1 MLKKPLS
8 FFILIILCVSGVI
21 ACTTP
26 YLISHTTIGLE
37 FKGGYEILYTAESL
51 QSGKPV
57 DKAALLST
65 ANILAARANS
75 LGVSEPQVS
84 IEGDHE
90 IRVDLAG
97 VSSNAQVR
105 SIMDAQN
112 NLPLKLTEKYSE
124 TVGGVLGKSDLQ
136 ATFWAGIIALG
147 IVLSFMIIFYRGVG
161 LLASFTVVTY
171 LWLLLL
177 AFNVFHG
184 VLSLAA
190 VVTFVLGMGIAV
202 DANIIAYE
210 RIKEELRKGKSIAD
224 ALKEGEH
231 NAFHIIMHA
240 NITTAIAAIVLFFA
254 GIGPI
259 KGFAFTLIL
268 SIIVSIVSN
277 VFLSRLLLNLLV
289 RSNAVKKPSFFSMRI
304 KQSSESLKHFSFVK
318 HRYKFFVISAV
329 IGAIGAFMLFTTELN
344 YDIDFKAGTALDIT
358 LDKSI
363 TQDDAT
369 SIMENAGVPPA
380 TVAIGG
386 QNNNQIAARFDNVL
400 KSDDVNSIINA
411 FKDNYT
417 KNVVYEENTYDPAV
431 AQDLETKA
439 VYVILTA
446 IAAIVVFVAIRFS
459 WRFSIASAISV
470 LNSAFFVLAMFV
482 IFKLE
487 IDVTFIAAILTVI
500 GFATYNTI
508 VIFDRIRE
516 NLKLHTI
523 KNHEELHTVIN
534 QSIWQMMTRS
544 INTVITVV
552 IAAVCVY
559 LFGAE
564 PLHNFALAI
573 LFGLICG
580 TYSSICIGTPVY
592 FMLKKRSL
600 KVEEPPM

>member
-1 MLKKPLS
+1 MNRRSLGL
-8 FFILIILCVSGVI
+8 FILIILGISG
-21 ACTTP
+21 AMAYTTP
-26 YLISHTTIGLE
+26 YLVSHTTIGLE
-37 FKGGYEILYTAESL
+37 FKGGYEILYTAESS
-51 QSGKPV
+51 QSGKPI
-57 DKAALLST
+57 DRDTLLKT
-65 ANILAARANS
+65 ANMLASRANS

-97 VSSNAQVR
+97 VSSNEQVR
-105 SIMDAQN
+105 AIMDAQN
-112 NLPLKLTEKYSE
+112 GLPLKLTEKYSE
-124 TVGGVLGKSDLQ
+124 TVGGVLGKSDLNS
-136 ATFWAGIIALG
+136 TFWAGIIALG
-147 IVLSFMIIFYRGVG
+147 IILGFMIMFYRGVG
-161 LLASFTVVTY
+161 LVASFTVITY

-177 AFNVFHG
+177 MFNVFHG

-210 RIKEELRKGKSIAD
+210 RIREELRKGKSVTE

-277 VFLSRLLLNLLV
+277 VFLSRILLNLLV
-289 RSNAVKKPSFFSMRI
+289 KGEIVKKQSFFGIRI
-304 KQSSESLKHFSFVK
+304 KQSTESLKHFSFVK
-318 HRYKFFVISAV
+318 HRYKFIAISV
-329 IGAIGAFMLFTTELN
+329 AIAGVGAFVLFTTELN

-363 TQDDAT
+363 TQDTATNIMVDAG
-369 SIMENAGVPPA
+369 IPPA

-400 KSDDVNSIINA
+400 QSNDVNAIMND
-411 FKDNYT
+411 FKANYT

-431 AQDLETKA
+431 AQDLAIKA
-439 VYVILTA
+439 VYVILAA
-446 IAAIVVFVAIRFS
+446 IAAIVTFVTIRFS
-459 WRFSIASAISV
+459 WKFAMASAVSV
-470 LNSAFFVLAMFV
+470 LNSAFFVLAMFA
-482 IFKLE
+482 ILKLE

-516 NLKLHTI
+516 NM
-523 KNHEELHTVIN
+523 KNFTGNSQDEFGVVIN
-534 QSIWQMMTRS
+534 KSIWQMMTRS

-580 TYSSICIGTPVY
+580 TYSSICIGAPIY
-592 FMLKKRSL
+592 FTLKKRSI
-600 KVEEPPM
+600 KISI

>member
-1 MLKKPLS
+1 MIKKSPAI
-8 FFILIILCVSGVI
+8 FILIILGISGMMVY
-21 ACTTP
+21 TTP
-26 YLISHTTIGLE
+26 YLIHHTTIGLE
-37 FKGGYEILYTAESL
+37 FKGGYEILYTVESL
-51 QSGKPV
+51 ELGKPV
-57 DKAALLST
+57 DKDALLKT
-65 ANILAARANS
+65 ANILASRANS

-97 VSSNAQVR
+97 VSSNEQVR
-105 SIMDAQN
+105 KIMDAQN
-112 NLPLKLTEKYSE
+112 GLPLKLTEKYSE
-124 TVGGVLGKSDLQ
+124 TVGGVLGKDDLK
-136 ATFWAGIIALG
+136 ATFLAGVIALG
-147 IVLSFMIIFYRGVG
+147 IILGFLTVFYRGVG
-161 LLASFTVVTY
+161 LVASFTVITY

-177 AFNVFHG
+177 AFDVFHG

-210 RIKEELRKGKSIAD
+210 RIREELRKGKSIAE

-231 NAFHIIMHA
+231 NAFHIITHA
-240 NITTAIAAIVLFFA
+240 NITTAIAAVVLFFA

-259 KGFAFTLIL
+259 KGFAFTLML
-268 SIIVSIVSN
+268 SIIVSMASN
-277 VFLSRLLLNLLV
+277 VFLSRILLNLLV
-289 RSNAVKKPSFFSMRI
+289 KGDIVKRPSFFGIRI
-304 KQSSESLKHFSFVK
+304 KQSAESLKHFSFVK
-318 HRYKFFVISAV
+318 HRYKFIAISV
-329 IGAIGAFMLFTTELN
+329 AIAGVGAFMLFTTELN

-358 LDKSI
+358 LDKPI
-363 TQDDAT
+363 TQDNAT
-369 SIMENAGVPPA
+369 SIMEDAGVPPA
-380 TVAIGG
+380 TVVIGG

-400 KSDDVNSIINA
+400 QSDDVNAIIND
-411 FKDNYT
+411 FKVNYT
-417 KNVVYEENTYDPAV
+417 KNVAYEENTYDPAV
-431 AQDLETKA
+431 ARDLETKA

-446 IAAIVVFVAIRFS
+446 IAAIVAFVTIRFS
-459 WRFSIASAISV
+459 WRFAIASAVSV
-470 LNSAFFVLAMFV
+470 LNSAFFVLAMFA

-516 NLKLHTI
+516 NLKNTTI
-523 KNHEELHTVIN
+523 NSREEFATVIN

-580 TYSSICIGTPVY
+580 TYSSICIGTPIY
-592 FMLKKRSL
+592 YMLKKRSL
-600 KVEEPPM
+600 RIATQK

>member
-1 MLKKPLS
+1 MNKKLLGL
-8 FFILIILCVSGVI
+8 FILIILGISSAMVY
-21 ACTTP
+21 TTP
-26 YLISHTTIGLE
+26 YLVSHTTIGLE

-51 QSGKPV
+51 QPGKPI
-57 DKAALLST
+57 DRDTLLKT
-65 ANILAARANS
+65 ANMLASRANS

-97 VSSNAQVR
+97 VSSNKQVR
-105 SIMDAQN
+105 AIMNAQTG
-112 NLPLKLTEKYSE
+112 LPLKLTEKYSE
-124 TVGGVLGKSDLQ
+124 TVGGVLGKSDLNS
-136 ATFWAGIIALG
+136 TFWAGIIALG
-147 IVLSFMIIFYRGVG
+147 IILGFMIMFYRGVG
-161 LLASFTVVTY
+161 LVASFTVITY

-177 AFNVFHG
+177 VFNVFHG

-210 RIKEELRKGKSIAD
+210 RIREELRKGKSVTE

-268 SIIVSIVSN
+268 SIVVSIVSN
-277 VFLSRLLLNLLV
+277 VFLSRILLNLLV
-289 RSNAVKKPSFFSMRI
+289 KGEIVKKQSFFGIRI
-304 KQSSESLKHFSFVK
+304 KQSAESLKHFSFVK
-318 HRYKFFVISAV
+318 HRYKFIAISV
-329 IGAIGAFMLFTTELN
+329 AIAGVGAFVLLTTELN

-358 LDKSI
+358 LDKPI
-363 TQDDAT
+363 TQDTATNIMVDAG
-369 SIMENAGVPPA
+369 MPPA

-400 KSDDVNSIINA
+400 QSNDVNSIIND
-411 FKDNYT
+411 FKANYT

-431 AQDLETKA
+431 AQALATTA
-439 VYVILTA
+439 VYVILIA
-446 IAAIVVFVAIRFS
+446 VAAIVAFVTIRFS
-459 WRFSIASAISV
+459 WRFSLASAVSV
-470 LNSAFFVLAMFV
+470 LNSAFFVLAMFA

-516 NLKLHTI
+516 NLKLHTV
-523 KNHEELHTVIN
+523 KSHEELHTIVN

-544 INTVITVV
+544 LNTVITVV
-552 IAAVCVY
+552 IAALCVY
-559 LFGAE
+559 FFAAE
-564 PLHNFALAI
+564 PLQNFSLAI

-580 TYSSICIGTPVY
+580 TYSSICIGAPIY
-592 FMLKKRSL
+592 FMLKKRSI
-600 KVEEPPM
+600 KISM